1 MGNRE
6 FLNSSCMRELLE
18 KHPLSEELQER
29 YEASLMRI
37 YESRKLCEGCR
48 GLYMCPQARPGERL
62 SFSYDGVLLREVEH
76 CPYEKERQRQEDL
89 SSSYVY
95 SDIPE
100 QLLTLDL
107 SNIEL
112 EDNALKQLYVLI
124 YDIYEG
130 KRDRGLY
137 ICGDLGVGKTY
148 MSVALA
154 NSLVKKGVKTAF
166 VKTADFINDMRRAVV
181 NDTARYDA
189 VIRSLME
196 AEVLILDDLG
206 SESVSSFSR
215 DDVLFPILDYRLEN
229 KMMTLFTS
237 NLTKTDL
244 LRYYMYDK
252 SDKAQALRA
261 RRLVERIDILSDE
274 YVLQGRNKRRPL

>member
-1 MGNRE
+1 MDKSE
-6 FLNSSCMRELLE
+6 MLKSPCMRELLE
-18 KHPLSEELQER
+18 RHPLPEEAFDR
-29 YEASLMRI
+29 YEASLERI
-37 YESRKLCEGCR
+37 FSSRKMCDGCR
-48 GLYMCPQARPGERL
+48 GLYMCPQAKPGERL

-76 CPYEKERQRQEDL
+76 CPYERERQKREDL

-95 SDIPE
+95 SDVPE
-100 QLLTLDL
+100 QLETLDL
-107 SNIEL
+107 TNIEL
-112 EDNALKQLYVLI
+112 EDNALRQLYVLI

-130 KRDRGLY
+130 KRDKGLY

-148 MSVALA
+148 MSIALT

-166 VKTADFINDMRRAVV
+166 VKTADFINSMRRMVV
-181 NDTARYDA
+181 NEASRYDS

-215 DDVLFPILDYRLEN
+215 DDVLFPILDYRLEH
-229 KMMTLFTS
+229 KKTTLFTS

-244 LRYYMYDK
+244 LRYYTYDK